1 MAFVK
6 KDTTIKEYQNFVK
19 EVYGLS
25 NERYFNLEDM
35 FINVERFIMRGLKG
49 IRKGDKEKI
58 KINLLIA
65 NSWFTSIMNQLHI
78 DLENEV
84 WKRFPYLC
92 SYCASCPCLCKE
104 KRVESRQKVL
114 GDEKKRPKTLEE
126 FQKMF
131 KEIYPPQKRS
141 LEHAGVHLAEE
152 LGEFSEAILV
162 YRGERRKEDFEE
174 IKLESAD
181 LFSCFM
187 GVFNVLGIN
196 VAKELSVIFSNNC
209 HVCKN
214 APCTCSFIDIIR
226 FKS

>member
-6 KDTTIKEYQNFVK
+6 KDTTIKEYQNFIK

-25 NERYFNLEDM
+25 NERYFSLEDM
-35 FINVERFIMRGLKG
+35 VINIERFIMKGLKG

-65 NSWFTSIMNQLHI
+65 NSWFTSVMNQLHI

-114 GDEKKRPKTLEE
+114 VDEKKRPKTLEE
-126 FQKMF
+126 FQNMF
-131 KEIYPPQKRS
+131 KEIYSPQKRS

-152 LGEFSEAILV
+152 LGEFSEVILI
-162 YRGERRKEDFEE
+162 YRGERREEDFEE
-174 IKLESAD
+174 IKLEAAD

-196 VAKELSVIFSNNC
+196 VAKELSVMFSNNC

-214 APCTCSFIDIIR
+214 APCTCSFTDITR